1 MGAFTFV
8 AQPLFVL
15 VALGYIWRVIRDL
28 KSKGLMWAT
37 KKCHRSYEPFPSPV
51 GERADAGTP
60 ARGEGEALINPDAQ
74 LYPRASLNRE
84 LAVSRVADYKQPLS
98 QSG

>member
-28 KSKGLMWAT
+28 KSKGLM
-37 KKCHRSYEPFPSPV
+37 
-51 GERADAGTP
+51 
-60 ARGEGEALINPDAQ
+60 
-74 LYPRASLNRE
+74 
-84 LAVSRVADYKQPLS
+84 
-98 QSG
+98 